1 MKKMFMFLI
10 ILFSL
15 LAIQSLPAQAQ
26 ATGPYD
32 VVLAVNQFRIA
43 NGLPALQIDGSLM
56 AAAGAHSDYQASIG
70 QVTHVGANG
79 SRPKDRAIAAGFG
92 GGSTVFISEN
102 IAGGLDMSINSA
114 IYNYWQDDLHLHTM
128 LNPAALYIGAGMAKS
143 GNYVYYT
150 VDTGYWV
157 GAPGSGTVPAP
168 TGSTPQPP
176 SGDPIDPFIVST
188 PGENGAIIH
197 IVSFGQSLIG
207 IANTYKDIVAKGLNI
222 NEFVAE
228 VLILNNMS
236 LDDYIFPGDQ
246 IILRAAFTPTTTPT
260 PTDLPPTGT
269 RTATATPNND
279 TATSWPTSPPL
290 TWEPSATATPIA
302 ITISQDRQSIVIAAV
317 LISLIALLTVI
328 GVGLFRRN

>member
-32 VVLAVNQFRIA
+32 VILAVNQFRNA

-56 AAAGAHSDYQASIG
+56 AAAQGHSDYQASIG
-70 QVTHVGANG
+70 TVTHYSGDG

-92 GGSTVFISEN
+92 GGSTIFVSEN

-143 GNYVYYT
+143 GDYVYYT

-157 GAPGSGTVPAP
+157 GAPGSGADPPP
-168 TGSTPQPP
+168 TGSTPPPP

-188 PGENGAIIH
+188 PGEDGAIIH
-197 IVSFGQSLIG
+197 IVQFGQSLIG
-207 IANTYKDIVAKGLNI
+207 IANTYKVP
-222 NEFVAE
+222 VAE
-228 VLILNNMS
+228 VLILNNIS
-236 LDDYIFPGDQ
+236 LDDLIFPGDQ

-269 RTATATPNND
+269 PTVTPTPKNETATP
-279 TATSWPTSPPL
+279 WPTSPPI
-290 TWEPSATATPIA
+290 TWEPSATITPIP
-302 ITISQDRQSIVIAAV
+302 ISISEGRQPLVIGAV
-317 LISLIALLTVI
+317 LISLIALLSVI

>member
-1 MKKMFMFLI
+1 MKKRLPLFIM
-10 ILFSL
+10 LFSL

-32 VVLAVNQFRIA
+32 VILAVNQFRNA

-92 GGSTVFISEN
+92 GGSTVFVSEN

-150 VDTGYWV
+150 LDTGYWV
-157 GAPGSGTVPAP
+157 GAPGSGAE
-168 TGSTPQPP
+168 PP
-176 SGDPIDPFIVST
+176 PHRV
-188 PGENGAIIH
+188 
-197 IVSFGQSLIG
+197 
-207 IANTYKDIVAKGLNI
+207 Y
-222 NEFVAE
+222 
-228 VLILNNMS
+228 
-236 LDDYIFPGDQ
+236 
-246 IILRAAFTPTTTPT
+246 PTT
-260 PTDLPPTGT
+260 
-269 RTATATPNND
+269 
-279 TATSWPTSPPL
+279 PL
-290 TWEPSATATPIA
+290 S
-302 ITISQDRQSIVIAAV
+302 
-317 LISLIALLTVI
+317 
-328 GVGLFRRN
+328 